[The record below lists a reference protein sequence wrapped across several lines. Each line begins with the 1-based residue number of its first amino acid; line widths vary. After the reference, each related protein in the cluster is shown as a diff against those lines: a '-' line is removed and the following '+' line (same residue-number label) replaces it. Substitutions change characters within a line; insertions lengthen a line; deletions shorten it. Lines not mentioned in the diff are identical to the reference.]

1 MQPGITERLF
11 GYLGPLEVLEY
22 TITNAHNMQVSIIN
36 YGATIT
42 RIMTADRKN
51 DFGNVVY
58 GFDNVDGYLENGQ
71 KYFGSIVGRYCNRI
85 AAAAFTL
92 NGQTYKLHP
101 NNGANSLH
109 GGLKGFDKVWW
120 NIEKMP
126 GDNALKLTYTSSDGE
141 EGFPGN
147 LSVQIIYRLT
157 DANELIIDY
166 SANTDQA
173 TPVNL
178 TSHGYFNLS
187 ARFDVSILDHEL
199 YIAADTYTP
208 VHADGIPT
216 GNIESVKGGPLDFIH
231 SKKVGADIEKMPDGY
246 DHNYVLNKTGSVIAS
261 LYDASSGRYMEM
273 ETTAPGLQFYS
284 GNFFFDSRNESKQI
298 LHAALCL
305 EAQHYPNSPN
315 EPSFPNTILQPGD
328 TYRQTTCYRFS
339 VR

>member
-1 MQPGITERLF
+1 MEAGITERLF
-11 GYLGPLEVLEY
+11 GYLDSREVWEY
-22 TITNAHNMQVSIIN
+22 TITNIHGMKVSIIN

-42 RIMTADRKN
+42 RIMTIDRN
-51 DFGNVVY
+51 NVFGNVVY
-58 GFDNVDGYLENGQ
+58 GFDNMDGYLNNGQ

-85 AAAAFTL
+85 AGASFSL
-92 NGQTYKLHP
+92 RGKTYQLQP
-101 NNGANSLH
+101 NNASNSLH

-126 GDNALKLTYTSSDGE
+126 GGNALKVTYNSIDEE

-147 LSVQIIYRLT
+147 LSVEVIYRIT

-166 SANTDQA
+166 SAITDQA

-187 ARFDVSILDHEL
+187 ARNDVSILDHEL
-199 YIAADTYTP
+199 FIAADKYTP

-216 GNIESVKGGPLDFIH
+216 GEIKSVIGGPLDFTRA
-231 SKKVGADIEKMPDGY
+231 KKVRDGIEAIPNGY
-246 DHNYVLNKTGSVIAS
+246 DHNYVLNKKESVMAT
-261 LYDASSGRYMEM
+261 LYDATSGRFMEM
-273 ETTAPGLQFYS
+273 ETTEPGLQFYS
-284 GNFFFDSRNESKQI
+284 GNFLFDPQQI
-298 LHAALCL
+298 RHAALCL

-315 EPSFPNTILQPGD
+315 EPSFPNTVLAPGD

-339 VR
+339 TR